1 LPAESGNELLTTNRK
16 ALTINL
22 DTARYGTFAEIG
34 AGQEVARSF
43 FRAGGASGTVAKTIS
58 AYDMAFSDA
67 IYGKT
72 RRYVSR
78 ERLETML
85 DHEYSLLQERLQQTR
100 SADTLFFVFANT
112 VAALNYQG
120 DNVCHGWLG
129 VRFQHEPGAGSSDL
143 VIHVR
148 MWDRETL
155 LQQQA
160 IGITGVNLLYGSF
173 YLADDPV
180 AMAVSLIDHCGRERI
195 EVDSVELTGPAF
207 ARSDRRVVSLGL
219 VQHELTNAVLFGP
232 GGSVELAS
240 EVFYKKPIIIQ
251 RGSFRPV
258 TRVNED
264 MMDCADR
271 LFGRLHGNDP
281 TPVTTY
287 ELAMTRLPEDRGVD
301 YADFLDRIDTLTA
314 LGRPVLVSNYFEY
327 FQLSSYFRR
336 FTEAPIAIVMGIKNL
351 LDVYQEAYYESLEGG
366 ILEAMGRLFK
376 DKVNLMVYPR
386 LSDTGTAFDQERAEA
401 VAQGLRA
408 IQPPRADDGTGVIT
422 IDNLKISP
430 ELKNL
435 HALLVER
442 GFIRNLDDFDPGLLA
457 IFAAEVRR
465 MMKAGDSGWKTRVP
479 APAVPVITDR
489 GLFGCP
495 VATSGFPP
503 RTTDA

>member
-1 LPAESGNELLTTNRK
+1 MPPDTGNDLLTTNRK

-22 DTARYGTFAEIG
+22 DPARYGTFAEIG

-72 RRYVSR
+72 KRYVSR

-85 DHEYSLLQERLQQTR
+85 EHEYSLLQERLHEAR
-100 SADTLFFVFANT
+100 SSETDFFVFADT

-129 VRFQHEPGAGSSDL
+129 IRFQHEPGAEPSDL

-160 IGITGVNLLYGSF
+160 IGIVGVNLLYGSF
-173 YLADDPV
+173 YLAADPIK
-180 AMAVSLIDHCGRERI
+180 MAVSLIDNCGSDRI
-195 EVDSVELTGPAF
+195 EVDSIELTGPAF
-207 ARSDRRVVSLGL
+207 ARADRRLVSLGL
-219 VQHELTNAVLFGP
+219 VQHQLTNAVLFGP
-232 GGSVELAS
+232 GGTVELAS
-240 EVFYKKPIIIQ
+240 EVFYKKPILIQ

-264 MMDCADR
+264 MMACADR
-271 LFGRLHGNDP
+271 LFRKLHGPDP
-281 TPVTTY
+281 APVTTY
-287 ELAMTRLPEDRGVD
+287 ELAMTRLPGSQDDDRG
-301 YADFLDRIDTLTA
+301 DFLDRIDTLTA
-314 LGRPVLVSNYFEY
+314 LGHQVLVSNFFEY

-336 FTEAPIAIVMGIKNL
+336 FTEAPIAIIMGIKNL

-386 LSDTGTAFDQERAEA
+386 LSDTGTAFDQERDEA
-401 VAQGLRA
+401 VAKGLQA
-408 IQPPRADDGTGVIT
+408 IEPPRADDDAAIIT
-422 IDNLKISP
+422 IENLKVQT
-430 ELKNL
+430 ELKHL

-442 GFIRNLDDFDPGLLA
+442 GYIRSLDDFSPDLLG

-465 MMKAGDSGWKTRVP
+465 MIAAGDASWENRVP
-479 APAVPVITDR
+479 APAGTVIRDR
-489 GLFGCP
+489 KLFGWT
-495 VATSGFPP
+495 ANAANT
-503 RTTDA
+503 